1 MPSPLWGEGV
11 PIRSGRVRGL
21 LGHRITHLT
30 ARKCAIWFWLA
41 ALPWPALA
49 QSIVKQGTPVRHG
62 NACWTETYEWSAP
75 AREGGKLILRADMGS
90 VEITP
95 GSGNQLE
102 GRLILRAYTGS
113 EERARRVFDA
123 YHLSARSIE
132 GGGVYVN
139 GELAGSRH
147 RDHSV
152 GAEFDI
158 KLPARFNLDV
168 ETQGGDVGVEGALKG
183 EARLTTAGGDIQ
195 TTDISGPVRVE
206 TAGGSISMGNLGARA
221 EIRTAGGDI
230 HAGNIGG
237 DATIET
243 SGGGIV
249 VGQAEGTLRAETA
262 GGDVV
267 IAGAAGQVTAST
279 AGGQIQVGP
288 TGGSVRVET
297 AGGSIRLQGARGRVV
312 ADTAGGSIDLLQ
324 LGAGVRANTSAGRI
338 LAEFDAS
345 AKTFAASQLETSMGD
360 VYVYLPAGLPLT
372 IDAAIDAAAGH
383 HIVTDYPLSILGDKE
398 DFSERTIR
406 GQGTLNGGGE
416 VLRIRTVAGNIE
428 IRKLDARSL
437 EDLKSHEEASWNRWQ
452 ERQSEKEQQQRE
464 REQERRERQ
473 KEKEEE
479 RDQD

>member
-1 MPSPLWGEGV
+1 MRNKPLL
-11 PIRSGRVRGL
+11 PFALGL
-21 LGHRITHLT
+21 G
-30 ARKCAIWFWLA
+30 LA
-41 ALPWPALA
+41 ALPWQAFG
-49 QSIVKQGTPVRHG
+49 QCIVKQGTPVRHG
-62 NACWTETYEWSAP
+62 NASWTETYEWTAP

-95 GSGNQLE
+95 GAGNQLE
-102 GRLILRAYTGS
+102 GRLVLRAYTGS

-132 GGGVYVN
+132 GGGVYVTA
-139 GELAGSRH
+139 ELSGSRH
-147 RDHSV
+147 HGYSA

-168 ETQGGDVGVEGALKG
+168 ETQGGDIGVEGALQG
-183 EARLTTAGGDIQ
+183 EARLTTGGGDIH

-206 TAGGSISMGNLGARA
+206 TAGGSISMGNLGTRA
-221 EIRTAGGDI
+221 EIRTSGGSIDI
-230 HAGNIGG
+230 GNVRG
-237 DATIET
+237 DATLET
-243 SGGGIV
+243 SGGEIH
-249 VGQAEGTLRAETA
+249 VGQVDGTVRAETA

-267 IAGAAGQVTAST
+267 IAGGSGQVLAQT

-288 TGGSVRVET
+288 TGGSVRAET

-312 ADTAGGSIDLLQ
+312 ADTAGGSIDLLE
-324 LGAGVRANTSAGRI
+324 LGASVRANTSAGRI

-345 AKTFAASQLETSMGD
+345 AKTFAASELETSMGD

-383 HIVTDYPLSILGDKE
+383 HIVTDFPLSILGDKE

-406 GQGTLNGGGE
+406 GHGTLNGGGE
-416 VLRIRTVAGNIE
+416 VLRIRTVAGDIE
-428 IRKLDARSL
+428 IRKLDSRSL
-437 EDLKSHEEASWNRWQ
+437 EDLKSREEKNWSRWQ
-452 ERQSEKEQQQRE
+452 ERQADKEQRRRE
-464 REQERRERQ
+464 KEQERRERQ
-473 KEKEEE
+473 REKEDE